1 MCRLTKA
8 RRSKIT
14 PSAPHHP
21 SDAASKPARANEP
34 GGRRGR
40 ERKCI
45 ATGAVLPEA
54 ELVRFAVGPDGV
66 ITPDVAAKLPGRGV
80 WVGATRQNLELA
92 AKKGG
97 FARSLKGPVKVP
109 EGLAD
114 QTETLLARRCLDHI
128 GLMRRAG
135 ALASGF
141 DQVEAAIRA
150 GKAYILIEAA
160 DGAEDGREK
169 LLKLFAGLWNRP
181 APVVGCYNAA
191 ELGMAL
197 GRDRVIHA
205 CVLQERMAQG
215 WAAEIGRLSG
225 FRSIVPGSWP
235 FSRLIG
241 RLGPSDADGGLAAS
255 APHNETLDE

>member
-1 MCRLTKA
+1 M
-8 RRSKIT
+8 
-14 PSAPHHP
+14 
-21 SDAASKPARANEP
+21 
-34 GGRRGR
+34 
-40 ERKCI
+40 
-45 ATGAVLPEA
+45 LPEDK
-54 ELVRFAVGPDGV
+54 LIRFAPGPEGV

-80 WVGATRQNLELA
+80 WVSADRQSLELA
-92 AKKGG
+92 IKKGG

-114 QTETLLARRCLDHI
+114 QTEALLARRCLDYI

-135 ALASGF
+135 VLASGF
-141 DQVEAAIRA
+141 EQIEAAIRGA
-150 GKAYILIEAA
+150 NAHILIEAV

-169 LLKLFAGLWNRP
+169 LLKLYVGLRGRP
-181 APVVGCYNAA
+181 APVVGCFSAA

-241 RLGPSDADGGLAAS
+241 RLGPSDADGGLADS
-255 APHNETLDE
+255 APHNMTLDE